1 MSCLST
7 ATKLLTLQQSVTVY
21 EVLTWELR
29 NQVAR
34 KKSQRLLTMS
44 SVCRL
49 CWAVCIVILRGKSQ
63 GLDKGK
69 ELLLIYENIYLE
81 ALVSQSVS
89 GGVNY
94 YLDLQPMKGLQG
106 QKEEMRWV
114 MAGRYLLDHS
124 NVCRA
129 PNSYSGLDSSRREQE
144 ESISS
149 HTKLILEPE
158 TFRPCSPLSFLLFL
172 MFLYPPTIPF
182 IFKCLLFAPSSPSVS
197 ACFHSNDVPRET
209 QMELFISP
217 LLSDIWEVFSTL

>member
-1 MSCLST
+1 
-7 ATKLLTLQQSVTVY
+7 
-21 EVLTWELR
+21 
-29 NQVAR
+29 
-34 KKSQRLLTMS
+34 
-44 SVCRL
+44 
-49 CWAVCIVILRGKSQ
+49 
-63 GLDKGK
+63 
-69 ELLLIYENIYLE
+69 
-81 ALVSQSVS
+81 
-89 GGVNY
+89 
-94 YLDLQPMKGLQG
+94 
-106 QKEEMRWV
+106 

-182 IFKCLLFAPSSPSVS
+182 IFKCLLFAHSSPSVS

-217 LLSDIWEVFSTL
+217 LLSDIWEVFSTCSHGHAPRHTHTHCPPSWRQHTDATQPPSNPPNPKFIMPTLEAASTQTDGEAVKAWIPIRYTVSEHVL